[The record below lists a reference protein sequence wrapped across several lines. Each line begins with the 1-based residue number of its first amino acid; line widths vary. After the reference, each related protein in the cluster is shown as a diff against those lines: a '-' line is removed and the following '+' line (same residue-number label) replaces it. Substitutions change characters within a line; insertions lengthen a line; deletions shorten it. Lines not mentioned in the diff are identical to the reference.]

1 MSRTGADA
9 RQVLLSD
16 AWRIIREQVSLHPGP
31 FAVSVFGALLYAGAT
46 VVSAE
51 VLGYVT
57 DSVIYPVYEEG
68 PNPDPVL
75 WGAVAIVAV
84 VVLRSAGVVARR
96 YFAGMTSERVQ
107 ATFRRTLTDRY
118 LRLPISW
125 HQRMPTGQLLAHADN
140 DTEKMAEVLHPL
152 PFSLG
157 TFFLA
162 AFSALSLLLVDLV
175 LAAVAFSVFPALILL
190 NRVYSTRVERPA
202 AAAQEEVGRTSA
214 IAHESFDGALIVK
227 TLGRTDAE
235 VERFS
240 VAAHR
245 LREHRV
251 EIGYIRALF
260 EAILDMLPNIGI
272 VLVIV
277 VGAFRVDAGAVT
289 RGDLVQVA
297 ALFTVLAFPMRVLG
311 YFLETVPPSVVSR
324 RRLNLVLDE
333 QLPHAVRSNG
343 GLPQGP
349 LGVRVAG
356 VGYHY
361 DVAVDAD
368 VDDDAADVDVLS
380 DVDFTIEPG
389 EIVALV
395 GSTGAGKST
404 LCSLVAG
411 LMPPSV
417 GSITVGGVEL
427 GELSDRERTEAIAL
441 VFQETFLF
449 GASVNDNIDLDGMY
463 SADQIREAAAVA
475 RAAGFIRRLPEGF
488 DTVLG
493 ERGVTLS
500 GGQRQRVALARALV
514 RKPRFLIL
522 DDATSAVDPK
532 VEQEILARLRSR
544 LHTTTL
550 VVAQRVATIGLAD
563 RVLFLAGGRI
573 AAAGTHDELMANSD
587 YRALVMA
594 YELAGT

>member
-1 MSRTGADA
+1 MSRSGIDE
-9 RQVLLSD
+9 RQVRPAD
-16 AWRIIREQVSLHPGP
+16 AWRVIREQVSLHPGP
-31 FAVSVFGALLYAGAT
+31 FAVSVLGAVLYAGAT

-57 DSVIYPVYEEG
+57 DSVIYPSYRNDGGGEG
-68 PNPDPVL
+68 VGAGRTADPAL
-75 WGAVAIVAV
+75 WGATAILAVAT
-84 VVLRSAGVVARR
+84 LRSVGVVARR

-107 ATFRRTLTDRY
+107 ATFRRTLTDRF
-118 LRLPISW
+118 LRLPVAW
-125 HQRMPTGQLLAHADN
+125 HQQAPTGQLLAHADN
-140 DTEKMAEVLHPL
+140 DTERMADVLHPL
-152 PFSLG
+152 PFALG
-157 TFFLA
+157 TFCLA
-162 AFSALSLLLVDLV
+162 GFSAVSLLLVDV
-175 LAAVAFSVFPALILL
+175 ILAAVAFSVFPALIML
-190 NRVYSTRVERPA
+190 NRVYSARVERPA

-235 VERFS
+235 VERFGA
-240 VAAHR
+240 AAHR
-245 LREHRV
+245 LRGHRV

-260 EAILDMLPNIGI
+260 EAVLDALPNLGI

-277 VGAFRVDAGAVT
+277 VGALRVDAGAVS

-324 RRLNLVLDE
+324 QRLNMVLE
-333 QLPHAVRSNG
+333 ARLPDPVPTSRLLSA
-343 GLPQGP
+343 GP
-349 LGVRVAG
+349 LGVEAIDVSY
-356 VGYHY
+356 GYGDDH
-361 DVAVDAD
+361 DVVSNIGFA
-368 VDDDAADVDVLS
+368 
-380 DVDFTIEPG
+380 IEPG

-395 GSTGAGKST
+395 GSTGVGKST

-411 LMPPSV
+411 LIPPGG
-417 GSITVGGVEL
+417 GSIRLGGIDL
-427 GELSDRERTEAIAL
+427 ADLSDRERTDAVAL

-449 GASVNDNIDLDGMY
+449 GTSVAGNIDLDDAY
-463 SADQIREAAAVA
+463 TRDEIRVAATVA
-475 RAAGFIRRLPEGF
+475 RADGFIDRLPDGF

-500 GGQRQRVALARALV
+500 GGQRQRVALARALI
-514 RKPRFLIL
+514 RAPRLLIL

-532 VEQEILARLRSR
+532 IEQEILARLRSR
-544 LHTTTL
+544 INTTTL

-563 RVLFLAGGRI
+563 RVLFLADGRI
-573 AAAGTHDELMANSD
+573 AASGTHAELMSDPD
-587 YRALVMA
+587 YRTLVMA

>member
-1 MSRTGADA
+1 MSQSGTED
-9 RQVLLSD
+9 RQIVLSD
-16 AWRIIREQVSLHPGP
+16 AWRLIREQVALHPGP
-31 FAVSVFGALLYAGAT
+31 FATSVFGALLYAGAT
-46 VVSAE
+46 VASAE

-57 DSVIYPVYEEG
+57 DSVVYPTYAG
-68 PNPDPVL
+68 DGSSPDPVL
-75 WGAVAIVAV
+75 WGAAAIVAV
-84 VVLRSAGVVARR
+84 IVLRSAGVVARR
-96 YFAGMTSERVQ
+96 YFAGMTAERVQ

-125 HQRMPTGQLLAHADN
+125 HQRIPTGQLLAYADN

-162 AFSALSLLLVDLV
+162 VFSAVSLLLVDTI
-175 LAAVAFSVFPALILL
+175 LAAVAFSVFPALIML
-190 NRVYSTRVERPA
+190 NRVYSARVERPA

-227 TLGRTDAE
+227 TLGRADAE
-235 VERFS
+235 VERFG

-245 LREHRV
+245 LREHRM

-260 EAILDMLPNIGI
+260 ESVLDMLPNIGI

-277 VGAFRVDAGAVT
+277 VGALRVDAGAVT

-311 YFLETVPPSVVSR
+311 FFLETVPPSVVSR
-324 RRLNLVLDE
+324 QRLNLVLDE
-333 QLPHAVRSNG
+333 RLPDPVRSSAALPDGPLAVRAAA
-343 GLPQGP
+343 
-349 LGVRVAG
+349 VA
-356 VGYHY
+356 YHY
-361 DVAVDAD
+361 DD
-368 VDDDAADVDVLS
+368 DVDVLAGIE
-380 DVDFTIEPG
+380 FTIEPG

-411 LMPPSV
+411 LMAPSV
-417 GSITVGGVEL
+417 GSITLGGIEL
-427 GELSDRERTEAIAL
+427 AELSDRERTDAVAL

-449 GASVNDNIDLDGMY
+449 GASVQANIDLHGTY
-463 SADQIREAAAVA
+463 TAEEIQEAAAVA
-475 RAAGFIRRLPEGF
+475 RAAGFIDRLPDGYH
-488 DTVLG
+488 TILG

-500 GGQRQRVALARALV
+500 GGQRQRVALARALI
-514 RKPRFLIL
+514 RKPRLLIL

-532 VEQEILARLRSR
+532 IEQEILARLRTS

-563 RVLFLAGGRI
+563 RVLFLANGRI
-573 AAAGTHDELMANSD
+573 VAVGTHVELMANPD

>member
-1 MSRTGADA
+1 MSRTGTEE

-16 AWRIIREQVSLHPGP
+16 GWRLIREQVTLHPGP
-31 FAVSVFGALLYAGAT
+31 FTVSLAGAILYAGAT
-46 VVSAE
+46 VISAE

-57 DSVIYPVYEEG
+57 DSVIYPTYEDTG
-68 PNPDPVL
+68 AAPDPVL
-75 WGAVAIVAV
+75 WGAATIVAV

-162 AFSALSLLLVDLV
+162 VFSAVSLMLVDAT
-175 LAAVAFSVFPALILL
+175 LAVVAFSVFPVLMLL
-190 NRVYSTRVERPA
+190 NRAYSARVERPA

-227 TLGRTDAE
+227 TLGRADAE
-235 VERFS
+235 VERFGT
-240 VAAHR
+240 AAHR

-251 EIGYIRALF
+251 TVGYVRAAF
-260 EAILDMLPNIGI
+260 EAVLDMLPNIGI
-272 VLVIV
+272 VIVIL
-277 VGAFRVDAGAVT
+277 VGAMRVDAGAVT

-311 YFLETVPPSVVSR
+311 YFLEMVPPSVVSR
-324 RRLNLVLDE
+324 QRLNLVLDE
-333 QLPHAVRSNG
+333 PLPAPVPLSGR
-343 GLPQGP
+343 LPSGP
-349 LGVRVAG
+349 LALEVAAVDYGYGEGADVLAG
-356 VGYHY
+356 V
-361 DVAVDAD
+361 
-368 VDDDAADVDVLS
+368 
-380 DVDFTIEPG
+380 DFMIASG
-389 EIVALV
+389 ETVALV
-395 GSTGAGKST
+395 GSTGSGKST
-404 LCSLVAG
+404 LCALVAG
-411 LMPPSV
+411 LMPPTS
-417 GSITVGGVEL
+417 GSILLGGL
-427 GELSDRERTEAIAL
+427 SLADLSDRERTDAVAV

-449 GASVNDNIDLDGMY
+449 GTSVVGNIDVDGT
-463 SADQIREAAAVA
+463 SDFDEVREAAEVA
-475 RAAGFIRRLPEGF
+475 RAADFIERLPQGY

-514 RKPRFLIL
+514 RRPRLLVL

-532 VEQEILARLRSR
+532 VEQEMLARLRTR
-544 LHTTTL
+544 VDTTTL
-550 VVAQRVATIGLAD
+550 VVAQRVATIMLAD
-563 RVLFLAGGRI
+563 RVLFLSGRRI
-573 AAAGTHDELMANSD
+573 AAVGTHEELMAD
-587 YRALVMA
+587 PEYRALVMA

>member
-1 MSRTGADA
+1 MSQSGIDD
-9 RQVLLSD
+9 RQVLPSD
-16 AWRIIREQVSLHPGP
+16 AWRVIREQVALHPGP
-31 FAVSVFGALLYAGAT
+31 FATSVFGAILYAGAT

-57 DSVIYPVYEEG
+57 DSVVYPSYVDDG
-68 PNPDPVL
+68 SRADPVL
-75 WGAVAIVAV
+75 WGAAAIVAV
-84 VVLRSAGVVARR
+84 VALRSAGVVARR
-96 YFAGMTSERVQ
+96 YFAGMTAERVQ

-125 HQRMPTGQLLAHADN
+125 HHQVPTGQLLAHADN

-162 AFSALSLLLVDLV
+162 AFSAVSLLLVDVV

-190 NRVYSTRVERPA
+190 NRVYSARVERPA
-202 AAAQEEVGRTSA
+202 AAAQEEVGRTSS

-227 TLGRTDAE
+227 TLGRADAE

-245 LREHRV
+245 LRAHRV
-251 EIGYIRALF
+251 EIGYTRALF
-260 EAILDMLPNIGI
+260 EAVLDMLPNMGI
-272 VLVIV
+272 VVVIV
-277 VGAFRVDAGAVT
+277 VGALRVDAGVVT

-311 YFLETVPPSVVSR
+311 FFLETVPPSVVSR
-324 RRLNLVLDE
+324 QRLNLVLD
-333 QLPHAVRSNG
+333 QRLPVPSSRSG
-343 GLPQGP
+343 MLPGGP
-349 LGVRVAG
+349 LRVDAVD
-356 VGYHY
+356 VGYRY
-361 DVAVDAD
+361 GADAD
-368 VDDDAADVDVLS
+368 VLS
-380 DVDFTIEPG
+380 GVDFTIEPG

-395 GSTGAGKST
+395 GSTGTGKST
-404 LCSLVAG
+404 LCSLIAG
-411 LMPPSV
+411 LMPPTS
-417 GSITVGGVEL
+417 GSLRVAGVEL
-427 GELSDRERTEAIAL
+427 ADLSDRERTDAVAL

-449 GASVNDNIDLDGMY
+449 GTSVSGNIDLDGAY
-463 SADQIREAAAVA
+463 SADEIREAAAVA
-475 RAAGFIRRLPEGF
+475 RAAGFIDRLPDGY

-500 GGQRQRVALARALV
+500 GGQRQRVALARALI
-514 RKPRFLIL
+514 RRPRLLIL

-532 VEQEILARLRSR
+532 VEQEILDRLRTR
-544 LHTTTL
+544 LDTTTL
-550 VVAQRVATIGLAD
+550 IVAQRVATIGLAD

-573 AAAGTHDELMANSD
+573 VAAGTHDGLMANPD

-594 YELAGT
+594 YEMAGT

>member
-1 MSRTGADA
+1 MSQSGTED
-9 RQVLLSD
+9 RQIVLSD
-16 AWRIIREQVSLHPGP
+16 AWRLIREQVALHPGP
-31 FAVSVFGALLYAGAT
+31 FATSVFGALLYAGAT
-46 VVSAE
+46 VASAE

-57 DSVIYPVYEEG
+57 DSVVYPTYAG
-68 PNPDPVL
+68 DGSSPDPVL
-75 WGAVAIVAV
+75 WGAAAIVAV
-84 VVLRSAGVVARR
+84 IVLRSAGVVARR
-96 YFAGMTSERVQ
+96 YFAGMTAERVQ

-125 HQRMPTGQLLAHADN
+125 HQRIPTGQLLAYADN

-162 AFSALSLLLVDLV
+162 VFSAVSLLLVDTI
-175 LAAVAFSVFPALILL
+175 LAAVAFSVFPALIML
-190 NRVYSTRVERPA
+190 NRVYSARVERPA

-227 TLGRTDAE
+227 TLGRADAE
-235 VERFS
+235 VERFG

-245 LREHRV
+245 LREHRM

-260 EAILDMLPNIGI
+260 ESVLDMLPNIGI

-277 VGAFRVDAGAVT
+277 VGALRVDAGAVT

-311 YFLETVPPSVVSR
+311 FFLETVPPSVVSR
-324 RRLNLVLDE
+324 QRLNLVLDE
-333 QLPHAVRSNG
+333 RLPDPVRSSAALPDGPLAVRAAD
-343 GLPQGP
+343 
-349 LGVRVAG
+349 VA
-356 VGYHY
+356 YHY
-361 DVAVDAD
+361 D
-368 VDDDAADVDVLS
+368 DVDVLAGI
-380 DVDFTIEPG
+380 DFTIEPG

-411 LMPPSV
+411 LMAPSV
-417 GSITVGGVEL
+417 GSITLGGIEL
-427 GELSDRERTEAIAL
+427 AELSDRERTDAVAL

-449 GASVNDNIDLDGMY
+449 GASVQANIDLHGTY
-463 SADQIREAAAVA
+463 TAGEVQAAAAVA
-475 RAAGFIRRLPEGF
+475 RAAGFIDRLPDGYH
-488 DTVLG
+488 TILG

-500 GGQRQRVALARALV
+500 GGQRQRVALARALI
-514 RKPRFLIL
+514 RKPRLLIL

-532 VEQEILARLRSR
+532 IEQEILARLRTS

-563 RVLFLAGGRI
+563 RVLFLAKGRI
-573 AAAGTHDELMANSD
+573 IAAGTHDELMANPD

>member
-1 MSRTGADA
+1 MSQSGIDD
-9 RQVLLSD
+9 RQVLPSD
-16 AWRIIREQVSLHPGP
+16 AWRVIREQVALHPGP
-31 FAVSVFGALLYAGAT
+31 FATSVFGAILYAGAT

-57 DSVIYPVYEEG
+57 DSVVYPSYVDDG
-68 PNPDPVL
+68 SRADPVM
-75 WGAVAIVAV
+75 WGAAAIVAV
-84 VVLRSAGVVARR
+84 VALRSAGVVARR
-96 YFAGMTSERVQ
+96 YFAGMTAERVQ

-125 HQRMPTGQLLAHADN
+125 HHQVPTGQLLAHADN

-162 AFSALSLLLVDLV
+162 AFSAVSLLLVDVV

-190 NRVYSTRVERPA
+190 NRVYSARVERPA
-202 AAAQEEVGRTSA
+202 AAAQEEVGRTSS

-227 TLGRTDAE
+227 TLGRADAE

-251 EIGYIRALF
+251 EIGYTRALF
-260 EAILDMLPNIGI
+260 EAVLDMLPNMGI
-272 VLVIV
+272 VVVIV
-277 VGAFRVDAGAVT
+277 VGALRVDAGVVT

-311 YFLETVPPSVVSR
+311 FFLETVPPSVVSR
-324 RRLNLVLDE
+324 QRLNLVLD
-333 QLPHAVRSNG
+333 QRLPVPSSRSG
-343 GLPQGP
+343 MLPGGP
-349 LGVRVAG
+349 LRVDAVD
-356 VGYHY
+356 VGYRY
-361 DVAVDAD
+361 GADAD
-368 VDDDAADVDVLS
+368 VLS
-380 DVDFTIEPG
+380 GVDFTIEPG

-395 GSTGAGKST
+395 GSTGTGKST
-404 LCSLVAG
+404 LCSLIAG
-411 LMPPSV
+411 LMPPTS
-417 GSITVGGVEL
+417 GSLRVAGVEL
-427 GELSDRERTEAIAL
+427 ADLSDRERTDAVAL

-449 GASVNDNIDLDGMY
+449 GTSVSGNIDLDGAY
-463 SADQIREAAAVA
+463 SADEIREAAAVA
-475 RAAGFIRRLPEGF
+475 RAAGFIDRLPDGY

-500 GGQRQRVALARALV
+500 GGQRQRVALARALI
-514 RKPRFLIL
+514 RRPRLLIL

-532 VEQEILARLRSR
+532 VEQEILDRLRTR
-544 LHTTTL
+544 LDTTTL
-550 VVAQRVATIGLAD
+550 IVAQRVATIGLAD

-573 AAAGTHDELMANSD
+573 VAAGTHDGLMANPD

-594 YELAGT
+594 YEMAGT

>member
-1 MSRTGADA
+1 MSPAGTDN
-9 RQVLLSD
+9 RQVLLAD
-16 AWRIIREQVSLHPGP
+16 AWKLIREQVALHPGP
-31 FAVSVFGALLYAGAT
+31 FAVSVFGAVLYAGAT

-57 DSVIYPVYEEG
+57 DSVIYPTYVDG
-68 PNPDPVL
+68 GSTPDPVL
-75 WGAVAIVAV
+75 WGAAAIVAV

-162 AFSALSLLLVDLV
+162 AFSAVSLLLVDVV
-175 LAAVAFSVFPALILL
+175 LATVAFSVFPALILL
-190 NRVYSTRVERPA
+190 NRVYSSRVERPA

-235 VERFS
+235 VDRFGN
-240 VAAHR
+240 AAHR

-277 VGAFRVDAGAVT
+277 VGGLRVDAGAVT

-324 RRLNLVLDE
+324 QRLNLVLDE
-333 QLPHAVRSNG
+333 QLPAPVGRQG
-343 GLPQGP
+343 ALPRGP
-349 LGVRVAG
+349 LGVRAVG

-361 DVAVDAD
+361 DADAD
-368 VDDDAADVDVLS
+368 TAVLS
-380 DVDFTIEPG
+380 DVDFIIEPG

-417 GSITVGGVEL
+417 GSITLGGVDVA
-427 GELSDRERTEAIAL
+427 ELSDRERTAAVAL

-449 GASVNDNIDLDGMY
+449 GAPVDDNIDLDGTY
-463 SADQIREAAAVA
+463 RADDIREAAVVA
-475 RAAGFIRRLPEGF
+475 RADGFIDRLPDGF

-514 RKPRFLIL
+514 RKPRLLIL

-532 VEQEILARLRSR
+532 IEQEILARLRSR

-573 AAAGTHDELMANSD
+573 VAAGTHDELMANPD

>member
-1 MSRTGADA
+1 MSRFRADD
-9 RQVLLSD
+9 RRVQPSD
-16 AWRIIREQVSLHPGP
+16 AWRLIREQIALHPGP
-31 FAVSVFGALLYAGAT
+31 FAISVFGAVLYAGAT

-57 DSVIYPVYEEG
+57 DSVIYPSYVADG
-68 PNPDPVL
+68 PTPDPVL
-75 WGAVAIVAV
+75 WGAAAIVAV
-84 VVLRSAGVVARR
+84 VALRSAGVVARR
-96 YFAGMTSERVQ
+96 YFAGMTAERVQ

-162 AFSALSLLLVDLV
+162 AFSAVSLLLVDVV

-190 NRVYSTRVERPA
+190 NRVYSSRVERPA

-227 TLGRTDAE
+227 TLGRADAE
-235 VERFS
+235 VERFG

-260 EAILDMLPNIGI
+260 EAVLDMLPNIGI

-277 VGAFRVDAGAVT
+277 VGALRVDAGAVT

-311 YFLETVPPSVVSR
+311 FFLETVPPSVVSR
-324 RRLNLVLDE
+324 QRLNLVLDE
-333 QLPHAVRSNG
+333 QLPAPVPSSGVLPEGPLAVRAS
-343 GLPQGP
+343 
-349 LGVRVAG
+349 A
-356 VGYHY
+356 VGYQY
-361 DVAVDAD
+361 
-368 VDDDAADVDVLS
+368 DDDVEVLTGI
-380 DVDFTIEPG
+380 DFTIEPG

-417 GSITVGGVEL
+417 GSITLGGVEL
-427 GELSDRERTEAIAL
+427 ADLSDRERTDAVAL

-449 GASVNDNIDLDGMY
+449 GASVTGNIDLDGAY
-463 SADQIREAAAVA
+463 TADEIREAAAVA
-475 RAAGFIRRLPEGF
+475 RAAGFIDRLPNGF

-514 RKPRFLIL
+514 RKPRLLIL

-532 VEQEILARLRSR
+532 IEQEILARLRSR

-563 RVLFLAGGRI
+563 RVLFLADGRI
-573 AAAGTHDELMANSD
+573 AAAGTHDELMTNAD

>member
-1 MSRTGADA
+1 MSRPGTDE

-16 AWRIIREQVSLHPGP
+16 ACRLIREQVALHPGP
-31 FAVSVFGALLYAGAT
+31 FAASVTGAILYAAAT

-57 DSVIYPVYEEG
+57 DEVIYPVYAG
-68 PNPDPVL
+68 ANAAADPVL
-75 WGAVAIVAV
+75 WGAAAIVAV
-84 VVLRSAGVVARR
+84 VILRSVGVVARR
-96 YFAGMTSERVQ
+96 YFAGMTAERVQ
-107 ATFRRTLTDRY
+107 ATYRRTLTDRY

-162 AFSALSLLLVDLV
+162 VFSAVSLLLVDLV
-175 LAAVAFSVFPALILL
+175 LAVVAFSVFPALIVL
-190 NRVYSTRVERPA
+190 NRIYSSRVERPA
-202 AAAQEEVGRTSA
+202 ADAQAEVGRTSA

-227 TLGRTDAE
+227 TLGRADAE

-251 EIGYIRALF
+251 GIGNIRAVF
-260 EAILDMLPNIGI
+260 EAILEMLPNIGI
-272 VLVIV
+272 VVVIV
-277 VGAFRVDAGAVT
+277 VGAIRVDAGAVS

-311 YFLETVPPSVVSR
+311 FFLEMVPPSVVSR
-324 RRLNLVLDE
+324 QRLNLVLDE
-333 QLPHAVRSNG
+333 QLPVA
-343 GLPQGP
+343 LPDDRRLSAGP
-349 LGVRVAG
+349 LGVQAVD
-356 VGYHY
+356 VGYRY
-361 DVAVDAD
+361 G
-368 VDDDAADVDVLS
+368 DDSLVLS
-380 DVDFTIEPG
+380 GIDFAIEPG

-395 GSTGAGKST
+395 GSTGTGKST

-411 LMPPSV
+411 LMPPTK
-417 GSITVGGVEL
+417 GTLTL
-427 GELSDRERTEAIAL
+427 GDADLSMLSDRERTDAVAL

-449 GASVNDNIDLDGMY
+449 GTSVSGNIDLDGAY
-463 SADQIREAAAVA
+463 SPDEVREAASVA
-475 RAAGFIRRLPEGF
+475 RAVEFVERLPDGF
-488 DTVLG
+488 DTVVG

-500 GGQRQRVALARALV
+500 GGQRQRVALARALI
-514 RKPRFLIL
+514 RKPRLLIL

-532 VEQEILARLRSR
+532 VEQEILARLRAR
-544 LHTTTL
+544 LDTTTL
-550 VVAQRVATIGLAD
+550 VVAQRVATIKLAD

-573 AAAGTHDELMANSD
+573 AASGTHDEMMADPD